1 MQDADNHAKLLAAMR
16 WQVEAGADEVV
27 SDTPYQ
33 LAEGHLRG
41 GAPRDAVEPPNAVER
56 FEGRVAS
63 QSVPQLAPEVP
74 VAEMPASK
82 VAPQVLPDFS
92 ACASLEEL
100 RVAVAGFDLDLK
112 ATATQMVFADG
123 DPTSKIM
130 FIGEAPGGDEDRQGR
145 PFVGVSGKLFNKML
159 ESIGLVRE
167 RIYITNTILW
177 RPPGNRTPTE
187 EEVAVF
193 LPILR
198 RHIALVAP
206 EILVCL
212 GGAAAKALLATDM
225 GILKLRGKWHDYDMG
240 GDMGGTIVPLLP
252 TLHPAYL
259 LRMPEQKTLAWR
271 DFCLIAQKMREK
283 SI

>member
-1 MQDADNHAKLLAAMR
+1 MQDSDNHAKLLAAMR

-27 SDTPYQ
+27 SDMPYQ
-33 LAEGHLRG
+33 PVVSSKSHLRG
-41 GAPRDAVEPPNAVER
+41 GAPPRAVER
-56 FEGRVAS
+56 FFGRMTP
-63 QSVPQLAPEVP
+63 QTVPQPAPD
-74 VAEMPASK
+74 APALK
-82 VAPQVLPDFS
+82 APPDFL

-100 RVAVAGFDLDLK
+100 REAVAGFDLDLK

-212 GGAAAKALLATDM
+212 GGAAAKALLATDT
-225 GILKLRGKWHDYDMG
+225 GILKLRGKWHDYHLDEDMN
-240 GDMGGTIVPLLP
+240 GTIVPLLP

-283 SI
+283 GI

>member
-1 MQDADNHAKLLAAMR
+1 MQNLDNHAKLLAAMR
-16 WQVEAGADEVV
+16 WQMEAGADEVV
-27 SDTPYQ
+27 ED
-33 LAEGHLRG
+33 HLRG
-41 GAPRDAVEPPNAVER
+41 GAPPRAVER

-74 VAEMPASK
+74 APA
-82 VAPQVLPDFS
+82 LPDFS

-100 RVAVAGFDLDLK
+100 RLAVAGFDLDLK

-130 FIGEAPGGDEDRQGR
+130 FIGEAPGGDEDRQGK

-225 GILKLRGKWHDYDMG
+225 GILKLRGKWHDYHLDE
-240 GDMGGTIVPLLP
+240 DMGGTIVPLLP

-283 SI
+283 GI

>member
-1 MQDADNHAKLLAAMR
+1 MQNLDNHAKLLAALR
-16 WQVEAGADEVV
+16 WQVEAGADEAI

-41 GAPRDAVEPPNAVER
+41 GAPPRAVER
-56 FEGRVAS
+56 FEGRVES
-63 QSVPQLAPEVP
+63 QTVPQLAPEVP
-74 VAEMPASK
+74 VAEMPAPK
-82 VAPQVLPDFS
+82 VLPQAPDFS

-100 RVAVAGFDLDLK
+100 RLAVAGFDLDLK

-123 DPTSKIM
+123 DPASKIM
-130 FIGEAPGGDEDRQGR
+130 FIGEAPGGDEDRQGK

-159 ESIGLVRE
+159 ASIGLVRE

-283 SI
+283 GI

>member
-1 MQDADNHAKLLAAMR
+1 MQNLDNHAKLLAALR
-16 WQVEAGADEVV
+16 WQVEAGADEAVQ
-27 SDTPYQ
+27 DTPYQ

-41 GAPRDAVEPPNAVER
+41 GAPPRAVEPRDAVER
-56 FEGRVAS
+56 LKGRVES
-63 QSVPQLAPEVP
+63 QSVPQPTPAP
-74 VAEMPASK
+74 K
-82 VAPQVLPDFS
+82 VLPQAVPDFS

-100 RVAVAGFDLDLK
+100 REAVAGFDLDLK

-123 DPTSKIM
+123 DPASKIM

-159 ESIGLVRE
+159 ASIGLMRE
-167 RIYITNTILW
+167 HIYITNTILW

-225 GILKLRGKWHDYDMG
+225 GILKLRGRWHDYDMG
-240 GDMGGTIVPLLP
+240 GTMLPLLP

>member
-41 GAPRDAVEPPNAVER
+41 GAPRDAVER
-56 FEGRVAS
+56 IFGRVAS

-74 VAEMPASK
+74 VAEMPAPK
-82 VAPQVLPDFS
+82 VLPQALPDFS

-100 RVAVAGFDLDLK
+100 RLAVAGFDLDLK

-130 FIGEAPGGDEDRQGR
+130 FIGEAPGGDEDRQGK

-167 RIYITNTILW
+167 NIYITNTILW

>member
-1 MQDADNHAKLLAAMR
+1 MQDAENHAKLLAALR

-27 SDTPYQ
+27 SDTPYH

-41 GAPRDAVEPPNAVER
+41 GAPPRAVERPRNAVER
-56 FEGRVAS
+56 FEGRMAS
-63 QSVPQLAPEVP
+63 QPVPQSVPKTPAPEV
-74 VAEMPASK
+74 
-82 VAPQVLPDFS
+82 APEVLPKALPDFS
-92 ACASLEEL
+92 ACASLEAL
-100 RVAVAGFDLDLK
+100 REAVAGFDLDLK

-130 FIGEAPGGDEDRQGR
+130 FIGEAPGADEDRQGK
-145 PFVGVSGKLFNKML
+145 PFVGVSGQLFNKML
-159 ESIGLVRE
+159 ASIGLMRA

-177 RPPGNRTPTE
+177 RPPGNRTPTKQ
-187 EEVAVF
+187 EVAVF

-212 GGAAAKALLATDM
+212 GGAAAKALLATDT
-225 GILKLRGKWHDYDMG
+225 GILKLRGRWHDYDMG
-240 GDMGGTIVPLLP
+240 AGQIVPLMP

-259 LRMPEQKTLAWR
+259 LRAPQQKALAWH
-271 DFCLIAQKMREK
+271 DFCRIAQKMREK
-283 SI
+283 TS